1 MTIDNKHIGAAV
13 LAVAITT
20 AGLANAGPTST
31 TTLLTAQFE
40 TRKVV
45 TIEGGSFHFVPGQD
59 APIHTHEAPAI
70 GVVTK
75 GTIIYQIE
83 GGKPLILHT
92 GDAFYEPAGPNIVQ
106 FDNASVTEE
115 AIFVDFNLQQ
125 KGEPF
130 IVFPEP
136 LTEDIDRRA
145 FPTVDP
151 GEVITSSADIN
162 STFVASGGSFDL
174 VNNSTTVGVVAEGV
188 VEISIDGKAVQRIA
202 ADESFSLTA
211 GDKVAKIVNASS
223 EVPAK
228 VLTFVLN

>member
-1 MTIDNKHIGAAV
+1 MTINNKHIAAIV
-13 LAVAITT
+13 LAAATT
-20 AGLANAGPTST
+20 ISGLANAGPTST
-31 TTLLTAQFE
+31 TTLLTAHFE

-75 GTIIYQIE
+75 GTIVYQIE
-83 GGKPLILHT
+83 GGKPQILNT

-125 KGEPF
+125 EGEPF

-145 FPTVDP
+145 FPTVNP
-151 GEVITSSADIN
+151 GEVATSSADIN
-162 STFVASGGSFDL
+162 STFVASGGSFNL

-188 VEISIDGKAVQRIA
+188 VEISIDGKAAQRVA
-202 ADESFSLTA
+202 ADESFSLIA
-211 GDKVAKIVNASS
+211 GDKAAKIVNASS

-228 VLTFVLN
+228 VVTFVLN